1 MQVVVLVTRG
11 SLFTGAQGARSA
23 QRNTVVGA
31 MGAGFARLRG
41 RAALCNSHMERSTP
55 AAHGSGAS
63 FFCARR
69 KDFLPCATGRARPQ
83 PRSACLTRAMP
94 LPAGRICAPKC
105 NAQDGP
111 RARATG
117 GGGAT
122 AAVCAARRRRRCPP
136 LAPLGLAHGS
146 GMARPA
152 SAAAAAAAAR
162 ARALRTPHL
171 AAEVL
176 SPRDRAGAALRT
188 ACAANDMAACEGRCA
203 TALWHPLRRAPTHA
217 REVDAKYGVPKPL
230 IRICFVP
237 IPRSVESAFRG
248 MFRLLCAP
256 PHFLLFRIA
265 ATKCA
270 AVHQILYVH
279 VEQLTAHGGVRT
291 GTPVALTRA

>member
-1 MQVVVLVTRG
+1 MQVVVLVTWG
-11 SLFTGAQGARSA
+11 SLFAGVQGARSA

-41 RAALCNSHMERSTP
+41 RAALCDSHMERSAP
-55 AAHGSGAS
+55 APHGSGAS
-63 FFCARR
+63 IFCARR

-83 PRSACLTRAMP
+83 PRSACLTRAMA

-111 RARATG
+111 RARAT

-136 LAPLGLAHGS
+136 LAPLGLAHSS

-152 SAAAAAAAAR
+152 SAAAAAAAAK

-188 ACAANDMAACEGRCA
+188 ACAANDMAACKGRCA
-203 TALWHPLRRAPTHA
+203 TALWHPLRRAPTHGA
-217 REVDAKYGVPKPL
+217 RGTQNTESQNCYFAYALSPFPVPLKA
-230 IRICFVP
+230 
-237 IPRSVESAFRG
+237 RSAECSAC
-248 MFRLLCAP
+248 CA
-256 PHFLLFRIA
+256 LRRS
-265 ATKCA
+265 
-270 AVHQILYVH
+270 
-279 VEQLTAHGGVRT
+279 QL
-291 GTPVALTRA
+291 P